1 MEYLNQII
9 KHEHI
14 VVWDASRRTWNI
26 ILQNI
31 GLSII
36 VISTLVVGAITG
48 YFTLPIAVLAHEI
61 SELIMIASGLRML
74 KS

>member
-1 MEYLNQII
+1 MGDDLLKLPYLI
-9 KHEHI
+9 EF
-14 VVWDASRRTWNI
+14 SRRTWNK

-36 VISTLVVGAITG
+36 VISTLVVGAVSG
-48 YFTLPIAVLAHEI
+48 YFTLPIAVLAHKI
-61 SELIMIASGLRML
+61 SELIVIANGLRML